1 MATNSWTYERDR
13 NNGSVE
19 LVSREQ
25 CSGSLN
31 TPQDNIRLTLVR
43 KTWTAP
49 ITPLQGKSLRSNSRP
64 QRNVLDGGGA
74 IMFIR
79 TRR

>member
-31 TPQDNIRLTLVR
+31 TPQDNVRLTLVR

-49 ITPLQGKSLRSNSRP
+49 ITPLQGK
-64 QRNVLDGGGA
+64 
-74 IMFIR
+74 
-79 TRR
+79 